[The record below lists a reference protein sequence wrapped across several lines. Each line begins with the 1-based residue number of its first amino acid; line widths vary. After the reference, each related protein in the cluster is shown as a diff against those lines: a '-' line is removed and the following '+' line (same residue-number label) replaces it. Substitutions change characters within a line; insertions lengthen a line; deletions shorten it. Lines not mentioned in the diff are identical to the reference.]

1 MTIIID
7 IIQKRSEK
15 SQEKTSRNDHQFQQ
29 SIVIHNNFSKKTF
42 LYTNNKHGEKELMEI
57 NSVKM
62 IHNWLK
68 YGECLYGLQP
78 QMIHL
83 KLNLNLHPR
92 LM

>member
-1 MTIIID
+1 MTTSFNKVLQYIII
-7 IIQKRSEK
+7 
-15 SQEKTSRNDHQFQQ
+15 FL
-29 SIVIHNNFSKKTF
+29 KKTF

-62 IHNWLK
+62 IHNWWK
-68 YGECLYGLQP
+68 YGECLYGPQP

-83 KLNLNLHPR
+83 ELNLNLHPR